1 MVRNSEDLLSIYL
14 RYQSTIAS
22 YLARQT
28 GSRESG
34 EDLAQ
39 EAWIR
44 LMRNSEAATAAPAP
58 YLFRTVRNLLIDHFR
73 KSRRTLGAAQIADVL
88 SVADEGPDPA
98 RQAED
103 RDQLG
108 ALALIL
114 GELPDRQREVLIS
127 ARLRRERH
135 AIIAARYGV
144 TTRTIEMEIRRAL
157 DHCARRLDEMN
168 GH

>member
-1 MVRNSEDLLSIYL
+1 MPAD
-14 RYQSTIAS
+14 AD
-22 YLARQT
+22 AT
-28 GSRESG
+28 GACVG
-34 EDLAQ
+34 A
-39 EAWIR
+39 
-44 LMRNSEAATAAPAP
+44 AATLCWGDRDERSEGNGGADKASCRHQP
-58 YLFRTVRNLLIDHFR
+58 RVMRQ
-73 KSRRTLGAAQIADVL
+73 LGAAQIADVL

-114 GELPDRQREVLIS
+114 GELPDRQREVLIA